1 MALRLITPTTRSQT
15 IAITLAAALLASG
28 CGLTPTQP
36 ADALRLQESP
46 LEIRS
51 VQSRTF
57 TAPSETDI
65 LAASI
70 AVLQDMEY
78 NVDRIESSLGVITA
92 SKVADADS
100 ATEQLGLLVIDLF
113 CALGGSGCG
122 AMSTASDEQLIML
135 TLVVMPRL
143 AHREEYVARVTLQ
156 RVIYDQV
163 HKIKIR
169 EPIHEPEMYQQIF
182 ERLSKS
188 LFLQVET

>member
-1 MALRLITPTTRSQT
+1 MQTNTRVWAT
-15 IAITLAAALLASG
+15 GVIAAATLTG
-28 CGLTPTQP
+28 CVTPQTP
-36 ADALRLQESP
+36 VDALRLQESP

-51 VQSRTF
+51 LQSRTF
-57 TAPSETDI
+57 TAPSETEI

-100 ATEQLGLLVIDLF
+100 PQEQLGLLAIDLF
-113 CALGGSGCG
+113 CALGGSDCG

-135 TLVVMPRL
+135 TLVVLPSL
-143 AHREEYVARVTLQ
+143 ANRDEYVARVTLQ
-156 RVIYDQV
+156 RVVVDTMNRVKVKEAV
-163 HKIKIR
+163 HD
-169 EPIHEPEMYQQIF
+169 PEMYQQIF

-188 LFLQVET
+188 IFLQVET